1 MPANAALEL
10 CAALLRRGRM
20 IDHGSSA
27 LTLLAVLVGLSPLF
41 GAPLFGAPLFGAPL
55 FGAPLFGATASITQ
69 ALVCAL
75 VIALGLAEK
84 VWAARVAVDAELFTW
99 MSEHADRL
107 AEHTV
112 ELDEALA
119 SLGLTSP
126 EASPRPWSQRRRG
139 ALALLR
145 RQLLCMAGQCL
156 VVMAVILGL
165 PWLATAP

>member
-1 MPANAALEL
+1 
-10 CAALLRRGRM
+10 M

-27 LTLLAVLVGLSPLF
+27 LTLLAVLVGLS
-41 GAPLFGAPLFGAPL
+41 PL

-156 VVMAVILGL
+156 VVIAVILGL
-165 PWLATAP
+165 PWLATSP